1 MKPLLDNEQI
11 KDAKDTAA
19 VAAQTF
25 ETIGKNHEPFGMIIS
40 TAAARASVLFFNELG
55 HELKEHS
62 LPLAMLAWDAANS
75 MRNIV
80 EEEKEYA

>member
-1 MKPLLDNEQI
+1 MNPLLDNEQI

-19 VAAQTF
+19 VAATTF
-25 ETIGKNHEPFGMIIS
+25 ETIGRNHAPYDMIIS
-40 TAAARASVLFFNELG
+40 TAAARASVLFFNALG

-75 MRNIV
+75 MRRIT
-80 EEEKEYA
+80 EEEKECA